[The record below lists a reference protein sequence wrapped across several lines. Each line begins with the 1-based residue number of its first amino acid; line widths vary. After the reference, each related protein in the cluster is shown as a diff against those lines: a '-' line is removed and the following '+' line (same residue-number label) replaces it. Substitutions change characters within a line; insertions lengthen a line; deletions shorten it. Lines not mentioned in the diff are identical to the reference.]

1 MLNVSHAVNAYK
13 QTVTA
18 TATPLDLVIMLYEG
32 AIDSIDKSVT
42 AINNKDIHTKI
53 RYIDKSIKIIEELLY
68 SLNLEIGGEIAYN
81 LQDLYLHMML
91 QLTIAN
97 GLNDASKARHVE
109 SLLKELLEGWKH
121 IR

>member
-13 QTVTA
+13 QSVTVTA
-18 TATPLDLVIMLYEG
+18 TPIDLIIMLYEG

-68 SLNLEIGGEIAYN
+68 SLNLEIGGEIAIN

-91 QLTIAN
+91 ELTIAN

>member
-13 QTVTA
+13 QTATV

-42 AINNKDIHTKI
+42 AINNKDIHAKI

-91 QLTIAN
+91 ELTIAN

-109 SLLKELLEGWKH
+109 SLLKELLEGWKQ

>member
-13 QTVTA
+13 QSVTV
-18 TATPLDLVIMLYEG
+18 TATPLDLIIMLYEG
-32 AIDSIDKSVT
+32 AIDSLDKTVT
-42 AINNKDIHTKI
+42 AINMNDVHTKI
-53 RYIDKSIKIIEELLY
+53 KCIDKSIKIIEELLY

>member
-1 MLNVSHAVNAYK
+1 MLNVSHAVHAYK

-32 AIDSIDKSVT
+32 AIDSVDKSVT
-42 AINNKDIHTKI
+42 AIHTNDIHTKI
-53 RYIDKSIKIIEELLY
+53 RCIDKAIKIIEELLY
-68 SLNLEIGGEIAYN
+68 SLNLEIGGEIAMN

-97 GLNDASKARHVE
+97 GLNDASKAIHVE
-109 SLLKELLEGWKH
+109 SLLKELLEGWKQ

>member
-13 QTVTA
+13 QTATV

-42 AINNKDIHTKI
+42 AINNKDIHAKI

-91 QLTIAN
+91 HLTIAN
-97 GLNDASKARHVE
+97 GLNDASEARHVE
-109 SLLKELLEGWKH
+109 SLLKELLEGWKQ